1 MSVCIHGS
9 YRLSDFR
16 INDNALAK
24 TSYAIS
30 QVRWPD
36 FSRNYELLIDKLES
50 KSKEC
55 FAALEDYGSRTKESC
70 PPRACPGGCRGSRGA
85 RHGRQRIGE
94 RRLRA
99 VRPGES
105 FPFILCLLRTHQ
117 ENDGLF
123 IVGIVDIVDISLSPA
138 LVCLGIHHRPRVL
151 SRLSAAL
158 QHAHQVGTVRD
169 HLQRNVAGCS
179 SGRHGL
185 EWDAEQAT
193 ERCKGVSERAEQDG
207 RSSPGSDFA

>member
-36 FSRNYELLIDKLES
+36 FSRNYELLIDKVES

-105 FPFILCLLRTHQ
+105 FPFILCLLIPTKRTMDSSSSALSTLSTYRYHLLLFAWASIT
-117 ENDGLF
+117 GLAF
-123 IVGIVDIVDISLSPA
+123 FRVSRQPYNTRIKSEQYETIFKGTSLAAA
-138 LVCLGIHHRPRVL
+138 LVGMGL
-151 SRLSAAL
+151 S
-158 QHAHQVGTVRD
+158 GTLNKR
-169 HLQRNVAGCS
+169 
-179 SGRHGL
+179 
-185 EWDAEQAT
+185 
-193 ERCKGVSERAEQDG
+193 
-207 RSSPGSDFA
+207 RSDVKA